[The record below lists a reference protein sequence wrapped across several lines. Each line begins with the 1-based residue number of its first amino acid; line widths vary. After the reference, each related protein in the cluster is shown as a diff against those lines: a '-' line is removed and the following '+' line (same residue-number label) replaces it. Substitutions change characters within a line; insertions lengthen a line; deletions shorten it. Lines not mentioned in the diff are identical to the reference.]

1 MTPAPLPESSPSRHG
16 VDADGIDAFLD
27 AVEDIELHSLMILR
41 HGHVIASGWWEPYGP
56 DRPHLLY
63 SLSKSFTST
72 AAGLAAA
79 EGLLDLNAPVLSYF
93 PELDADVT
101 DSRSR
106 AMLVRH
112 IASMSSGHLTDTWPA
127 ARDADPHRPVRG
139 FLLMP
144 PEEDPGTVFTYN
156 QSCTYT
162 LASIIQRVTGQPLI
176 AYLRPRLFDVIG
188 IGAADWEEFPPGQ
201 ALGFS
206 GLYATTDAIARLG
219 QLYLSDGQ
227 WHGHQVIPRE
237 WVAEATRA
245 HVATRP
251 DATPDWRQGYGFQ
264 FWMSRHGYRG
274 DGACGQFCLVLP
286 EHDAVVAITAGTENM
301 QGILD
306 AVWTHVLPAFR
317 TPDASGTDASD
328 ASGTDRAATGADAA
342 LAKRLAQ
349 LRLPAHAATVRPRG
363 PWPDTAIVLTP
374 AGGVCEAFPSLRR
387 VRVADQNVTL
397 SDDTLSVELRLVDG
411 DWHVADSPVPAAA
424 SGGWTDPGTLAI
436 DVVFLETP
444 HRLSLTCSLGER
456 TFRVRWHTRPLSATD
471 SLSRLRSPAV

>member
-16 VDADGIDAFLD
+16 VNADGIGAFLD

-79 EGLLDLNAPVLSYF
+79 EGLLDLDAPVLSYF

-101 DSRSR
+101 DPRSR

-127 ARDADPHRPVRG
+127 VREEDPDRPVRG
-139 FLLMP
+139 FLRLP
-144 PEEDPGTVFTYN
+144 PDRDPGTVFTYN

-162 LASIIQRVTGQPLI
+162 LASIIQRVTGQPLT

-188 IGAADWEEFPPGQ
+188 IGAADWDEFPPGQ
-201 ALGFS
+201 ALGFT

-219 QLYLSDGQ
+219 QLYLRNGQ
-227 WHGHQVIPRE
+227 WDGHQVIPRE

-251 DATPDWRQGYGFQ
+251 DATFDWRQGYGFQ
-264 FWMSRHGYRG
+264 FWMARHGYRG
-274 DGACGQFCLVLP
+274 DGAYGQFCLVLP

-306 AVWTHVLPAFR
+306 AVWAHLLPAFR
-317 TPDASGTDASD
+317 APDASGTGS
-328 ASGTDRAATGADAA
+328 AAMDTVAAVADTA

-349 LRLPAHAATVRPRG
+349 LRLPAHAATAGPRG
-363 PWPDTAIVLTP
+363 PWPDAAIVLTP
-374 AGGVCEAFPSLRR
+374 ADGVCEAFPSLRR
-387 VRVADQNVTL
+387 VRVEDQNVTL
-397 SDDTLSVELRLVDG
+397 SDDTLSVELRLVAG
-411 DWHVADSPVPAAA
+411 DWHVTDGPVPAAA
-424 SGGWTDPGTLAI
+424 SGGWTAPDTLAI

-444 HRLSLTCSLGER
+444 HRLSLTCSLGDR
-456 TFRVRWHTRPLSATD
+456 TFRARWHTQPLSTLD
-471 SLSRLRSPAV
+471 SLSRLRSPRY